1 MNPSEIRSLV
11 CSHQLF
17 IPREYIRVSVLR
29 HCAVKTKKKLMKMML
44 ADTEYAEPTTPLK
57 IFQEG
62 ERASYSS
69 ATTKRLIC
77 VLEFADEK
85 EKNLR
90 TLPKTL
96 FAIL

>member
-1 MNPSEIRSLV
+1 
-11 CSHQLF
+11 
-17 IPREYIRVSVLR
+17 
-29 HCAVKTKKKLMKMML
+29 ML

-96 FAIL
+96 FAILWRNNLADDGNEMKLRCYAINLPQRFPFVTFLLPNS